1 MKTITIPKR
10 FGYPTVDITI
20 NGKEETFASGVEINV
35 EDSVAEAIE
44 NAIALAPKI
53 GVPRNKVAQLAE
65 GSITE
70 ITAEDLAGVSTLL
83 DFAFYYKQKLKRV
96 TLPDHITAIG
106 NYAFQWCVE
115 LGEVY
120 LPEKPPTLASS
131 NVFSNIKTDCIF
143 YCKTQESLNA
153 YEKAQSWSVLAKNYS
168 FAVKS

>member
-10 FGYPTVDITI
+10 FGYPTLDITV
-20 NGKEETFASGVEINV
+20 NGKEYTVKSGEEITV
-35 EDSVAEAIE
+35 EDHIAEAIE

-70 ITAEDLAGVSTLL
+70 ITAEDLAGISTLL
-83 DFAFYYKQKLKRV
+83 DFAFYYKQKLKKV
-96 TLPDHITAIG
+96 TLPDEITDIG

-115 LGEVY
+115 LEKVF

-143 YCKTQESLNA
+143 YCKTQESLSA
-153 YEKAQSWSVLAKNYS
+153 YTKAQSWSALAKNYT
-168 FAVKS
+168 FAVLP